1 MKTALKNETSK
12 LSYELFGLK
21 LYLSKTLKSLS
32 EALSSRFSIGNS
44 IEYLEAFFL
53 AFTLFLEGG

>member
-12 LSYELFGLK
+12 LSYELFHLI
-21 LYLSKTLKSLS
+21 LYLSKSHS

-53 AFTLFLEGG
+53 AFMLFLEGG